1 MESEALSLEELAA
14 FTRAVVA
21 NSPSNR
27 LAHIDGRPVF
37 DTPMVGV
44 ADGDDPLFT
53 RYKDI
58 IGSHHLTPREVLS
71 SLVPRYAQGAPVTI
85 RVLCWVLPISARTKQ
100 DNAAMTKEP
109 SQSWAHTRHYGEL
122 FNNELRAEVE
132 LYVRERGGTAVAP
145 ATSPLF
151 RTARDMPGG
160 PSSTWSERHALYA
173 AGLGTFGLCDGFL
186 TPVGK
191 AMRCGSIVTDVPLR
205 VTPRRYH
212 SRTEAC
218 AYLERGTC
226 GVCMARCP
234 VGAIGPSGHDKNAC
248 AHYQDETLHPLR
260 DAYGVPITGCGLCQ
274 TGVPCESEL
283 PA

>member
-1 MESEALSLEELAA
+1 MAGEALLLEELVA
-14 FTRAVVA
+14 FIRAVVA
-21 NSPSNR
+21 SSPANR

-37 DTPMVGV
+37 DTPLVGV

-58 IGSHHLTPREVLS
+58 IGSHHLTPREVLA
-71 SLVPRYAQGAPVTI
+71 SLVPRFAQGAPVTV

-109 SQSWAHTRHYGEL
+109 SQSWAHTRHYGEQ

-132 LYVRERGGTAVAP
+132 RYVREHGGTAIAP

-191 AMRCGSIVTDVPLR
+191 AMRCGSVVTDVPLQ

-212 SRTEAC
+212 SHTAAC

-226 GVCMARCP
+226 GACMARCP

-248 AHYQDETLHPLR
+248 THYQDETLHPLR
-260 DAYGVPITGCGLCQ
+260 DVYGVPITGCGLCQ
-274 TGVPCESEL
+274 TGVPCESGL